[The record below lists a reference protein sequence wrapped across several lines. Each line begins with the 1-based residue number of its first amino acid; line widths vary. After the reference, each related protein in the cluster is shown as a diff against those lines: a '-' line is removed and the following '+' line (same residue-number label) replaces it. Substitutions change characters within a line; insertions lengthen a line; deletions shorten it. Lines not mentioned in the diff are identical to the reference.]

1 MKAAIVGYAQSG
13 KKTLFKLL
21 TNRDVPQGRRDD
33 EAVEGAAAVYDVRVE
48 KLAEICK
55 PQKTRYAETLMVLCP
70 DVPEGGKGTWMEAAR
85 KCELLCVV
93 LRAFTAPDV
102 FHPRGSVDA
111 ERDRSDLATEI
122 VFADVDMVDKRLERL
137 AKEKRAGLNPAQQAE
152 EKALLKCQAA
162 LAAGKWLKD
171 AGLDENELKTI
182 RTLGLLTLMTVLWV
196 YNVDES
202 GVLAALDA
210 EKADASAIVVSCKI
224 EREIMAIENREERK
238 AFLGEIGFAQS
249 GLERLNTAAYD
260 TLGLMSFYTA
270 GPDEVRAWTI
280 RKGSTAP
287 VAAGKIHSDIE
298 RGFIRAEVIKF
309 DDLVAAGGE
318 AEAKAKGKA
327 QVKGRDYVI
336 EDGDICHFRFSV

>member
-21 TNRDVPQGRRDD
+21 TNRDVPQGRRED
-33 EAVEGAAAVYDVRVE
+33 EAVEGAAPVYDARVE
-48 KLAEICK
+48 KLSEICK

-93 LRAFTAPDV
+93 LRAFTAPEV

-152 EKALLKCQAA
+152 EKALIKCRDT

-196 YNVDES
+196 YNVDDS
-202 GVLAALDA
+202 DVQSALEA
-210 EKADASAIVVSCKI
+210 EKADTSAIVVSCKI
-224 EREIMAIENREERK
+224 EREIMAMENREERQ
-238 AFLGEIGFAQS
+238 AFLSEVGFAQS

-298 RGFIRAEVIKF
+298 RGFIRAEVTKI

-318 AEAKAKGKA
+318 AEAKAKGKT

>member
-1 MKAAIVGYAQSG
+1 MKAAIVGYAQAG

-21 TNRDVPQGRRDD
+21 TNRDVPQGRKED
-33 EAVEGAAAVYDVRVE
+33 EAVEGAASVYDSRVE
-48 KLAEICK
+48 TLAKICK
-55 PQKTRYAETLMVLCP
+55 PQKTKYAETLMVLCP
-70 DVPEGGKGTWMEAAR
+70 DVPEGGKGSWMEAAR
-85 KCELLCVV
+85 KCDLLCVV

-111 ERDRSDLATEI
+111 ARDRSDLATEI
-122 VFADVDMVDKRLERL
+122 VFADVDMVDKRLERI
-137 AKEKRAGLNPAQQAE
+137 AKEKRAGQTVAQQIE
-152 EKALLKCQAA
+152 EKALTKCRDA

-171 AGLDENELKTI
+171 AGLDENDLKAI
-182 RTLGLLTLMTVLWV
+182 RTLGLMTLAPVLWV

-202 GVLAALDA
+202 GVQAALEA
-210 EKADASAIVVSCKI
+210 EKADPGAIVVSCKI
-224 EREIMAIENREERK
+224 EREIMAIENREERA
-238 AFLGEIGFAQS
+238 AFLGEVGFAQS

-298 RGFIRAEVIKF
+298 RGFIRAEVTKF

-318 AEAKAKGKA
+318 AEAKAKGKT
-327 QVKGRDYVI
+327 QIKGKDYVI

>member
-33 EAVEGAAAVYDVRVE
+33 EAVEGAAPVYDARVE
-48 KLAEICK
+48 KLSEICK
-55 PQKTRYAETLMVLCP
+55 PQKTKYAETLMVLCP

-171 AGLDENELKTI
+171 GGLDENELKTI
-182 RTLGLLTLMTVLWV
+182 RTLGLLTLMSVIWV

-202 GVLAALDA
+202 GVQAALDA
-210 EKADASAIVVSCKI
+210 EKADSAAIVVSCKI

-238 AFLGEIGFAQS
+238 AFLGEVGFAQS

-298 RGFIRAEVIKF
+298 RGFIRAEVTKF

-318 AEAKAKGKA
+318 AEAKAKGKL

>member
-33 EAVEGAAAVYDVRVE
+33 EAVEGAAAVYDARVE

-171 AGLDENELKTI
+171 AALDENELKTI

-202 GVLAALDA
+202 GVQAALDA